1 MKMNS
6 KIDMEKITFRNETPA
21 DYKAVENLTREAFWN
36 VYKPGCDEHFVLHSF
51 RTRSDFVPELD
62 ILMEE
67 NSVLI
72 GHVMFARAE
81 IRLNNGGILPIM
93 TFGPISIAP
102 DFKRKGY
109 GTVLLR
115 HAMQKAKEMGSGALA
130 ITGNIGFYG
139 KSGFVV
145 AKTKGVRYHA
155 DPDADYFL
163 IKELI
168 PGFLDQVKDAG
179 GGTFKEPD
187 GYFID
192 SKEAEEFDS
201 QFPPKEKLSLPEQIF
216 G

>member
-1 MKMNS
+1 MNS

-36 VYKPGCDEHFVLHSF
+36 VYKPGCDEHFVLHNF

-62 ILMEE
+62 FIMEE
-67 NSVLI
+67 NGVLI

-81 IRLNNGGILPIM
+81 IKLNNGKTLPIM

-102 DFKRKGY
+102 NFKRKGY
-109 GTVLLR
+109 GTVLLG
-115 HAMQKAKEMGSGALA
+115 HAMKKAKEMDCGALA

-155 DPDADYFL
+155 DPDAEYFL
-163 IKELI
+163 INELI
-168 PGFLDQVKDAG
+168 PGFLDKVKEAG

-192 SKEAEEFDS
+192 AKEAEEFDR
-201 QFPPKEKLSLPEQIF
+201 QFPPKEKLKLPGQIF

>member
-1 MKMNS
+1 MDS

-21 DYKAVENLTREAFWN
+21 DYRAVENLTREAFWN

-62 ILMEE
+62 FIMEE
-67 NSVLI
+67 NGVLI

-81 IRLNNGGILPIM
+81 IKLNNGKTLPIM

-109 GTVLLR
+109 GTVLLG
-115 HAMQKAKEMGSGALA
+115 HAMKKAKEMDCGALA

-155 DPDADYFL
+155 DPDAEYFL
-163 IKELI
+163 INELI
-168 PGFLDQVKDAG
+168 PGFLDKVKEAG

-192 SKEAEEFDS
+192 AKEAEEFDR
-201 QFPPKEKLSLPEQIF
+201 QFPPKEKLKLPGQIF